1 METQPKT
8 KTRKI
13 SKPEHVTNNY
23 LNDRYFKKLTFQ
35 FRTMNVLNAII
46 QDNEHYVL
54 VLSADVL
61 GNCLP

>member
-23 LNDRYFKKLTFQ
+23 LNDRYFKKLTF
-35 FRTMNVLNAII
+35 
-46 QDNEHYVL
+46 
-54 VLSADVL
+54 
-61 GNCLP
+61 